1 MSPAVELQ
9 SKNLTGHSS
18 KKTFAKKLLTLN
30 LFGMYFLRMYDVDEN
45 GFIDLNEMTKL
56 VRSIYQVSG
65 AHQQHVFSPNKST
78 MNMISIPFVS
88 ETD

>member
-1 MSPAVELQ
+1 MS
-9 SKNLTGHSS
+9 
-18 KKTFAKKLLTLN
+18 
-30 LFGMYFLRMYDVDEN
+30 FLRMYDVDEN

-65 AHQQHVFSPNKST
+65 AHQQHVFSPNMST
-78 MNMISIPFVS
+78 MNMISIFFVS

>member
-1 MSPAVELQ
+1 
-9 SKNLTGHSS
+9 
-18 KKTFAKKLLTLN
+18 
-30 LFGMYFLRMYDVDEN
+30 MYDVDEN

-65 AHQQHVFSPNKST
+65 AHQQHVFSPNQST
-78 MNMISIPFVS
+78 MNMISIFFVS

>member
-1 MSPAVELQ
+1 MS
-9 SKNLTGHSS
+9 
-18 KKTFAKKLLTLN
+18 
-30 LFGMYFLRMYDVDEN
+30 FLRMYDVDEN

-65 AHQQHVFSPNKST
+65 AHQQHVFSPT
-78 MNMISIPFVS
+78 MNMISIFFVS